1 MNTPQQP
8 HRPPA
13 GRPAVDPWAA
23 TGDDLWAPAAPPAAA
38 PHTPGAAS
46 SAIDSPLDGDRR
58 RLSKTAATGGTL
70 RRVLRSLFSS
80 AGTPAEMVQQTTLA
94 QAPVTTGRRIAV
106 LSTRGGAGKTTAA
119 ALLSRLYSAV
129 RPDTVAVLDLDPGRG
144 SLALRLGL
152 DGAAPVDALVRDTT
166 GGRLPS
172 AAALGGLLGH
182 AAPNLFATG
191 PRYDADAAAH
201 ATLADAADAAAL
213 RATCSA
219 VSRYFPITLLDC
231 PTGFEA
237 PATQAALADAHAA
250 VYVVPSTL
258 SGLDDALGQLARWR
272 RDPRLAGI
280 PLVVL
285 VLQQDK
291 ASPLAALGQAA
302 RLARLGFDAY
312 AIGYD
317 RHLAAGADV
326 VLRLLG
332 PDCRVAVAT
341 VAGQVLRLAN
351 GAR

>member
-1 MNTPQQP
+1 MNTHQQP

-13 GRPAVDPWAA
+13 GRTAVDPWAA
-23 TGDDLWAPAAPPAAA
+23 TGNDPWAPATPPASYAS
-38 PHTPGAAS
+38 HTPGAAS
-46 SAIDSPLDGDRR
+46 SAIGSPLDGDRR
-58 RLSKTAATGGTL
+58 RLAKTGATGGTV

-80 AGTPAEMVQQTTLA
+80 ARTPAEMVQQATLA

-152 DGAAPVDALVRDTT
+152 DGAAPVDALVRHTT
-166 GGRLPS
+166 GGKLPS

-191 PRYDADAAAH
+191 PRYDADAFPAGSSEP
-201 ATLADAADAAAL
+201 ADAAAL

-272 RDPRLAGI
+272 RDPRLVGI

-285 VLQQDK
+285 VLQQDM
-291 ASPLAALGQAA
+291 ASPLAALDQAA
-302 RLARLGFDAY
+302 RLSRLGFDAY

-332 PDCRVAVAT
+332 PDHRVAVAT